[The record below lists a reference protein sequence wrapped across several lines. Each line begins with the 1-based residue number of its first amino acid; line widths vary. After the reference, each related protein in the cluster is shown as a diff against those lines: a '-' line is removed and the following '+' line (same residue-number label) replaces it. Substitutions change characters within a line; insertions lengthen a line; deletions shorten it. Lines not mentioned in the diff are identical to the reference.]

1 MLSNLFHLKIQLF
14 QKANFSYYFTFQKV
28 ARVNLS
34 ANLLQMTNFYKTQS
48 EITIFAQTNFR
59 NQRVT
64 FGIKQTDRRAHLYL
78 LGKTGTGKSTLL
90 ESLMLDDMRKGFG
103 FALLDPHGDLVKRVK
118 SQIPWSRRDDVI
130 DFDVSDKSQPYGF
143 NPLANVAVDKR
154 PLACS
159 GLIQVFKH
167 LWNDSWGPRLEYILR
182 NCLLSLLDYPSSNL
196 ADILKL
202 LSDKEFRKKI
212 IPHIHNKQIKEFW
225 IKEFDKYPERLRAEA
240 ISPIQNKVGAFL
252 SHPLLQKILTNPE
265 KPLSLRR
272 IMDEGKILLVN
283 LAKGS
288 IGEDTSN
295 LLGSLLISRFDLAAL
310 SRANIPEDER
320 SDYTLY
326 LDEFHNFT
334 TQSLVLMLSELRK
347 YRLSLILAHQY
358 LTQLEPNI
366 KDAILGNVGT
376 TIIFRIGANDAEV
389 FAQEF
394 APQFRIAD
402 FTNLPNYHI
411 YLKMMIDGKISTP
424 FSAVTLP
431 PDNSPP
437 DTLPESS
444 ESHNSESTTSAS
456 ASSDNFLPSDS
467 QPNNHSLP
475 KSS

>member
-1 MLSNLFHLKIQLF
+1 MSSSQIPPTNNSNTADLK
-14 QKANFSYYFTFQKV
+14 NTE
-28 ARVNLS
+28 N
-34 ANLLQMTNFYKTQS
+34 TKTG
-48 EITIFAQTNFR
+48 EISIFAKTNFR
-59 NQRVT
+59 DRLVA
-64 FGIKQTDRRAHLYL
+64 FGIKRADRRAHLYI

-118 SQIPWSRRDDVI
+118 AKIPWSRCDDVI
-130 DFDVSDKSQPYGF
+130 DFNAADSSQSYGF
-143 NPLANVAVDKR
+143 NPLASVPVDKR

-167 LWNDSWGPRLEYILR
+167 LWSDSWGPRLEYILR
-182 NCLLSLLDYPSSNL
+182 NSLLSLLDYPDSTL

-202 LSDKEFRKKI
+202 LSDREFRKTV
-212 IPHIHNKQIKEFW
+212 IPYIQNNQVREFW
-225 IKEFDKYPERLRAEA
+225 IQEFDKYSERLRAEA
-240 ISPIQNKVGAFL
+240 VSPIQNKVGAFL
-252 SHPLLQKILTNPE
+252 SHPTLQKILTRPE
-265 KPLSLRR
+265 KPLSLRK

-288 IGEDTSN
+288 IGEDTAN

-320 SDYTLY
+320 QDYSLY

-347 YRLSLILAHQY
+347 YRLSLVLAHQY
-358 LTQLEPNI
+358 LTQLEPAI

-376 TIIFRIGANDAEV
+376 MIIFRIGGVDAEV

-394 APQFRIAD
+394 APEFKQAD

-424 FSAVTLP
+424 FSVVTLP
-431 PDNSPP
+431 PEIPSNNP
-437 DTLPESS
+437 
-444 ESHNSESTTSAS
+444 SALDS
-456 ASSDNFLPSDS
+456 APSNAPTVD
-467 QPNNHSLP
+467 
-475 KSS
+475 

>member
-1 MLSNLFHLKIQLF
+1 MTIENNQETNTTENN
-14 QKANFSYYFTFQKV
+14 AND
-28 ARVNLS
+28 N
-34 ANLLQMTNFYKTQS
+34 
-48 EITIFAQTNFR
+48 ITLFAQTNFR
-59 NQRVT
+59 NHLMA
-64 FGIKQTDRRAHLYL
+64 FGIKRTDRRAHLYI

-90 ESLMLDDMRKGFG
+90 EALMLDDLRKGFG
-103 FALLDPHGDLVKRVK
+103 FALLDPHGDLVKKIK
-118 SQIPWSRRDDVI
+118 SQIPWSRTDDVI
-130 DFDVSDKSQPYGF
+130 DFDVPDKHQPYGF
-143 NPLANVAVDKR
+143 NPLASVPIDKR

-182 NCLLSLLDYPSSNL
+182 NCLLSLLDYPDSNL

-202 LSDKEFRKKI
+202 LSDRDFRKKV
-212 IPHIHNKQIKEFW
+212 IPYISNKQVLEFW
-225 IKEFDKYPERLRAEA
+225 TKEFDKYPERLRVEA

-252 SHPLLQKILTNPE
+252 THPLLQKILTNPE
-265 KPLSLRR
+265 KPLSLRK

-310 SRANIPEDER
+310 SRANIPESER
-320 SDYTLY
+320 KDYTLY

-347 YRLSLILAHQY
+347 YRLSLVLAHQY
-358 LTQLEPNI
+358 LTQLEIPI
-366 KDAILGNVGT
+366 RDAILGNVGT
-376 TIIFRIGANDAEV
+376 IIVFRIGGADAEI

-394 APQFRIAD
+394 APEFKIID

-411 YLKMMIDGKISTP
+411 YLKMMIDGKISSP

-431 PDNSPP
+431 PVK
-437 DTLPESS
+437 LE
-444 ESHNSESTTSAS
+444 NSELKTEE
-456 ASSDNFLPSDS
+456 
-467 QPNNHSLP
+467 
-475 KSS
+475 

>member
-1 MLSNLFHLKIQLF
+1 L
-14 QKANFSYYFTFQKV
+14 QKPISAICSV
-28 ARVNLS
+28 A
-34 ANLLQMTNFYKTQS
+34 
-48 EITIFAQTNFR
+48 
-59 NQRVT
+59 
-64 FGIKQTDRRAHLYL
+64 FGIKRADRRAHLYI

-103 FALLDPHGDLVKRVK
+103 FALLDPHGDLVKRIK
-118 SQIPWSRRDDVI
+118 ARIPWSRRDDVI
-130 DFDVSDKSQPYGF
+130 DFDVADKHQPYGF
-143 NPLANVAVDKR
+143 NPLANVAIDKR

-182 NCLLSLLDYPSSNL
+182 NCLLSLLDYPDANL
-196 ADILKL
+196 SDILKL
-202 LSDKEFRKKI
+202 LSDKDFRKKV
-212 IPHIHNKQIKEFW
+212 IPFISNKQIKEFW
-225 IKEFDKYPERLRAEA
+225 IKEFEKYPERFKVEA

-252 SHPLLQKILTNPE
+252 SHPLLQKILTKPE

-310 SRANIPEDER
+310 SRADSPEDKR
-320 SDYTLY
+320 GDYTLY

-347 YRLSLILAHQY
+347 YRLSLVLAHQY
-358 LTQLEPNI
+358 LTQLEPSI

-376 TIIFRIGANDAEV
+376 IIVFRIGANDAEL

-394 APQFRIAD
+394 APEFKITD

-411 YLKMMIDGKISTP
+411 YLKMMIDGKISRP

-431 PDNSPP
+431 PDSP
-437 DTLPESS
+437 DSS
-444 ESHNSESTTSAS
+444 
-456 ASSDNFLPSDS
+456 
-467 QPNNHSLP
+467 
-475 KSS
+475 